1 MGGLWVLAVARP
13 WHYWLAAALLASGV
27 VLMLAIAIG
36 FYRKVLVP
44 VYHLHDLQ
52 LGLEPAQGQQLP
64 AGDAGPGLERFWS
77 ARAA

>member
-1 MGGLWVLAVARP
+1 MGALWVLAVARP
-13 WHYWLAAALLASGV
+13 WHYWLAVALVATGV

-36 FYRKVLVP
+36 YYRKVLVP
-44 VYHLHDLQ
+44 VYHLLDLQ

-64 AGDAGPGLERFWS
+64 AGDAGPNLEPFWS